1 VLKDLYPGRWAGRQ
15 AVVALP
21 VHMDESNAGQIQD
34 ELLSVINGGAT
45 VLIADMTATIS
56 CDHGGA
62 DAVARAFQ
70 RAVVSG
76 TELRLVVTVPT
87 VSRVLSLSGVDRLV
101 PIYPSLQAA
110 TAASAPA
117 AVLAGV
123 AGPTRA
129 GTGGQAIPRRA
140 GWASRPVQA
149 AGPAGG
155 NGAAITPAVGK
166 LADALQDGV
175 VLADVDGTI
184 KLAST
189 PLEQMFGYEH
199 GELLGHPVESLIPVG
214 RQTTRRGRRAQCTQ
228 APAARPMGAGTALV
242 AVRKDGT
249 TFLAQ
254 ISLTPV
260 TSPAGHFTLTVIR
273 DLTVARR
280 LEGLTGLASAAITA
294 EHEHRGREL
303 FDTVVTSLVHV
314 GISLQA
320 ATGLLPQA
328 TRQRIDEALEH
339 LDDTIRQIRDTAF
352 TAHRHGTST
361 YPAPHSDAVA
371 AGSSGRQP
379 GYGAGRSVK
388 QGPPREAAR

>member
-1 VLKDLYPGRWAGRQ
+1 VLEDLRPVRGADRQ
-15 AVVALP
+15 AVVVALP
-21 VHMDESNAGQIQD
+21 ERIDESNAGQIQD
-34 ELLSVINGGAT
+34 ELLSVISGCAT
-45 VLIADMTATIS
+45 VLIADMTATNS

-62 DAVARAFQ
+62 DAVAGAFQ
-70 RAVVSG
+70 RAIVSG
-76 TELRLVVTVPT
+76 TELRLVVTAEH
-87 VSRVLSLSGVDRLV
+87 VSRVFSLSGLDRLV

-110 TAASAPA
+110 TGASASAAAPA
-117 AVLAGV
+117 EVTRS
-123 AGPTRA
+123 TRA
-129 GTGGQAIPRRA
+129 GTGGQALPRRA

-155 NGAAITPAVGK
+155 NGAASTPSVGK

-175 VLADVDGTI
+175 VLADADGTI

-214 RQTTRRGRRAQCTQ
+214 LQTAHRSRRARYAR
-228 APAARPMGAGTALV
+228 APAARPMDAGTPLV
-242 AVRKDGT
+242 GLRKDGT
-249 TFLAQ
+249 TFPAQ

-260 TSPAGHFTLTVIR
+260 TSRTGRLTLTVIR

-280 LEGLTGLASAAITA
+280 LEDITGLASTA

-303 FDTVVTSLVHV
+303 LDTVVTSLVHV

-320 ATGLLPQA
+320 ATGLSPQA

-339 LDDTIRQIRDTAF
+339 LDDTVRQIRDTTF
-352 TAHRHGTST
+352 TTHGHDTF
-361 YPAPHSDAVA
+361 PASPAMPRLQDLAR
-371 AGSSGRQP
+371 GRQP
-379 GYGAGRSVK
+379 GRATRGGAV
-388 QGPPREAAR
+388 